1 MKLKY
6 AVTHY
11 ESKGPFTVTMFQ
23 SIFAAWLHLLV
34 GRLNGRKMAMR
45 RYR

>member
-1 MKLKY
+1 MKWKY
-6 AVTHY
+6 GVTRY
-11 ESKGPFTVTMFQ
+11 DAKGPFTVTMFQ